1 MRKFIPFNI
10 LLIFGN
16 TLENTSFCVLF
27 YRANCVTRCANVVRM
42 DAFTLDWNTL
52 VELHRLFFLF
62 LFLHQQQKKNRRNRF
77 QVRLCRCGRTK
88 RTEHT
93 TTHATIMRIIAY
105 SYTYHENCA
114 NCLKNRIELV
124 FVYIYWYIQS

>member
-16 TLENTSFCVLF
+16 TLENTSNTVEVIRSVVCVLF

-62 LFLHQQQKKNRRNRF
+62 LFLHQQQKKTGVTGF
-77 QVRLCRCGRTK
+77 RLGCAVVDERSEPNTQRHTRPYHAHSHILTHITKIART
-88 RTEHT
+88 
-93 TTHATIMRIIAY
+93 A
-105 SYTYHENCA
+105 
-114 NCLKNRIELV
+114 
-124 FVYIYWYIQS
+124 